1 MHEFYLICPIGT
13 EKTIIKELKI
23 KRLDQFIESYILDKG
38 GVSIKCELNFGVS
51 LCKIMKTPTR
61 ILLRLKEQKCRDFP
75 KLYKIISK
83 FDFKPYLVQETV
95 EFVINTSKSRIIN
108 TKKAMETCED
118 AFDKYINANK
128 LKTDLLNNY
137 QNHVKQKIYIRIH
150 EDNLT
155 LSIDCSGHEPFKRS
169 GKTIQGHAPMR
180 ENYVSILITELLSLD
195 IDFTTIIDP
204 MCGSGTIL
212 REAKDYFQLS
222 NRIYIYQRWPI
233 LKNNSEISMPIK
245 VDFKLIGYDRD
256 KSVLKNHPGI
266 EFINEDLF
274 EGDKKSY
281 KDSIVILNPPYGKR
295 IKIKE
300 DRVEYYEKMVT
311 RIKEKFKPIA
321 IGFVAPSEVPLYFKN
336 ILSFN
341 NNGIKVNLYLVF

>member
-23 KRLDQFIESYILDKG
+23 KRLDQYIESYTLDKG
-38 GVSIKCELNFGVS
+38 GVSVKCDLNFGVN
-51 LCKIMKTPTR
+51 LCKLMKTPTR

-83 FDFKPYLVQETV
+83 FDLKPYLVQENV

-108 TKKAMETCED
+108 TKKALETCKD
-118 AFDKYINANK
+118 AFEKYIKANK
-128 LKTDLLNNY
+128 VKTDFLNNY
-137 QNHVKQKIYIRIH
+137 KDHEKQKIYIRIH

-169 GKTIQGHAPMR
+169 GKKIQGHAPIR

-195 IDFTTIIDP
+195 INFTTIIDP

-212 REAKDYFQLS
+212 REAKDYFQVS
-222 NRIYIYQRWPI
+222 NKFYIYQRWPL
-233 LKNNSEISMPIK
+233 LKNNIEHSLPIK
-245 VDFKLIGYDRD
+245 VNFKLIGYDRD
-256 KSVLKNHPGI
+256 NSVLKKYPGI
-266 EFINEDLF
+266 EFLNEDLF
-274 EGDKKSY
+274 EGDNTVY

-300 DRVEYYEKMVT
+300 DRTEYYEKMVT
-311 RIKEKFKPIA
+311 RIKEKFNPIA
-321 IGFVAPSEVPLYFKN
+321 IGFVAPREVPLNYKN